1 MQKKS
6 QYCKTSA
13 YCDDSKILIKSLND
27 QIDFL
32 KSEIKSK
39 NAIFKKI
46 LDAHENEMGQ
56 SKPFSNRRENNTGNI
71 TTKTKVPTTVI
82 SGDSIL
88 KDLYE
93 NTISKAAKFKKHIV
107 VKHFSGAK
115 VDNMKHETYPRK
127 ITCSNKFSY

>member
-13 YCDDSKILIKSLND
+13 HCDDNKILIKSLND

-46 LDAHENEMGQ
+46 LDTHENEMRQ

-115 VDNMKHETYPRK
+115 VDNM
-127 ITCSNKFSY
+127 